1 MASNPEGP
9 SETQS
14 ASPRAATTEVSS
26 RLDEPD
32 WLRHRIE
39 QLRKL
44 RQFVS
49 DGRALDAIDELIA
62 EAAER
67 LQRIEALRLRRGPSA
82 TNSETG

>member
-9 SETQS
+9 SDTDAQS
-14 ASPRAATTEVSS
+14 ASLRAATTEVPS

-32 WLRHRIE
+32 WLRHRVE

-49 DGRALDAIDELIA
+49 DGRARAAIDELIA
-62 EAAER
+62 EAEER
-67 LQRIEALRLRRGPSA
+67 LERIDALRPRRGP
-82 TNSETG
+82 